1 MEIKDFGFVA
11 VAAGEGLK
19 ELFQSLGVDG
29 VVSGGQTMNP
39 STEDI
44 LNEINRTPANT
55 VFVLPNNKNI
65 ILTAEQSVSLT
76 SKKVRVIPTK
86 SIPEGIAAM
95 LAFDP
100 DLDEE
105 TNHLNLNKA
114 AGQVQTAQVTF
125 AARDSV
131 VNGQNVKK
139 GQMLGM
145 ENGKITVVDNDAVS
159 AALKTT
165 RHLMKKNTSVVTI
178 IYGEG
183 VTEEDAER
191 LKKQIESKAPSG
203 AEVVIVN
210 GGQPVYYFI
219 VSIE

>member
-1 MEIKDFGFVA
+1 M
-11 VAAGEGLK
+11 
-19 ELFQSLGVDG
+19 
-29 VVSGGQTMNP
+29 VSGGQTMNP

-44 LNEINRTPANT
+44 LNEINKTPANT

-65 ILTAEQSVSLT
+65 ILTAEQTLSLT

-86 SIPEGIAAM
+86 TIPEGIAAL

-100 DLDEE
+100 DADEE
-105 TNHLNLNKA
+105 TNHLNMNKA
-114 AGQVQTAQVTF
+114 AEQVQTAQVTF

-145 ENGKITVVDNDAVS
+145 ENGKITVIDDNPVS
-159 AALKTT
+159 AAFKTT
-165 RHLMKKNTSVVTI
+165 KRLLKKSTSVITI

-183 VTEEDAER
+183 VTEEDAEK
-191 LKKQIESKAPSG
+191 LKKLIEAKAPSG
-203 AEVVIVN
+203 AEVVVVN

-219 VSIE
+219 VSVE